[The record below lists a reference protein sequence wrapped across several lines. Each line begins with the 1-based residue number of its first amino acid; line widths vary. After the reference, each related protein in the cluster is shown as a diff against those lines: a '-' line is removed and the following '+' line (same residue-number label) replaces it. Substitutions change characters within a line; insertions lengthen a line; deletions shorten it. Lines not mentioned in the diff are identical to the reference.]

1 VTFPEGFLWGTATA
15 SYQVEGAV
23 NEDGRGTSIWDTFS
37 HTPGKVLHG
46 DTGDRACDQYHR
58 LEEDLDL
65 MADLGLKAYRFSVA
79 WPRIQPE
86 GSGPTNRKG
95 LDYYRRLVE
104 GLRERSM
111 EPMLTL
117 YHWDLPQALEDR
129 GGWTSRETSERFA
142 EYAGLVYQALG
153 DVVRLW
159 ITLNEPWVSAWNGY
173 GRGVH
178 APGQKDT
185 SKALAATHHL
195 LLGHAFALGRMRS
208 VSHNGNQLGITLN
221 LSAVRPATEDKADV
235 AAARRV
241 DGNANRL
248 YLDPL
253 FCGSYPEDMLEHYSN
268 ASDFSFVHDD
278 DLEKISQPIDFLG
291 VNYYFRN
298 TVVAGQGESD
308 LTTAMRFSDLDATT
322 VRPPGVQT
330 TAMGW
335 PVEPDGLTDLLIRL
349 HREYTRIPIYI
360 TENGIAVHDYVDPEG
375 DVDDEERVAF
385 LDAHFRAAH
394 AAIERGVD
402 LRGYMVWSLL
412 DNFEWAE
419 GYSKRFGIVFV
430 DYGTQ
435 RRIPKMSARW
445 YNEVIEHNGLPDAP
459 TRCVTRSSWPAACWP
474 ASRSSSSS
482 SSPRGT
488 SSRASPAAGLRG
500 DPRPMKKE
508 RESKEDGRY
517 IIFYAFEDEGE
528 ENKGEDPGGD
538 STS

>member
-1 VTFPEGFLWGTATA
+1 MDFPENFMWGTATA

-23 NEDGRGTSIWDTFS
+23 GEDGRGTSIWDTFS
-37 HTPGKVLHG
+37 HTPGKVYRG
-46 DTGDRACDQYHR
+46 DTGDIACDQYHR

-65 MADLGLKAYRFSVA
+65 MVDLGIKAYRFSVA

-86 GSGPTNRKG
+86 GSGPANQKG

-104 GLRERSM
+104 GLRTRSI

-129 GGWTSRETSERFA
+129 GGWTSRETSGRFA
-142 EYAGLVYQALG
+142 EYAGLIYEALG
-153 DVVRLW
+153 DSVRFW
-159 ITLNEPWVSAWNGY
+159 ITLNEPWVSAWLGY
-173 GRGVH
+173 GTGVH
-178 APGQKDT
+178 APGVKDV

-195 LLGHAFALGRMRS
+195 LLGHGLALENLRSLGRE
-208 VSHNGNQLGITLN
+208 NNQLGVTLN
-221 LSAVRPATEDKADV
+221 LSDVRPATEDVADV
-235 AAARRV
+235 EAARRV

-253 FCGSYPEDMLEHYSN
+253 FRGSYPEDMLEHYRSE
-268 ASDFSFVHDD
+268 SDFAFVREG
-278 DLEKISQPIDFLG
+278 DLEKISQSLDFLG

-298 TVVAGQGESD
+298 TVVDGRRESE
-308 LTTAMRFSDLDATT
+308 LATAMRFADLNAAT
-322 VRPPGVQT
+322 VLPEGVET

-335 PVEPDGLTDLLIRL
+335 PVEADGLTELLLRL
-349 HREYTRIPIYI
+349 HREYTRVPIYI
-360 TENGIAVHDYVDPEG
+360 TENGRAVYDYVDPEG
-375 DVDDEERVAF
+375 GVDDEERVAF

-394 AAIERGVD
+394 AAIEQGVD

-445 YNEVIEHNGLPDAP
+445 YTEVIGRNGLP
-459 TRCVTRSSWPAACWP
+459 
-474 ASRSSSSS
+474 
-482 SSPRGT
+482 
-488 SSRASPAAGLRG
+488 
-500 DPRPMKKE
+500 E
-508 RESKEDGRY
+508 
-517 IIFYAFEDEGE
+517 EG
-528 ENKGEDPGGD
+528 PGG
-538 STS
+538 